1 MILGSANEVRAYL
14 LSVEWLTAD
23 EPSVIT
29 ELSGGVSC
37 QVWKIVTGRGR
48 WVLKQALPQLKVQSE
63 WFSDVAR
70 IEREQEAMLALY
82 PLLDVGQVP
91 SIVYQ
96 DKDAYLYMMTCA
108 PEGAVTW
115 KSQLQEGHFRTETAE
130 AVGRMMR
137 RMHVASRSLPMES
150 IDSLQDMKYF
160 DELRIDP
167 FHNELARKY
176 PELLGPIEDLKRE
189 VTEVGRC
196 FVHGDF
202 SPKNILVAGYDEVI
216 LLDYEVG
223 HWGNPVFDLA
233 FCIGHL
239 VLKGIAYGR
248 EEDARRSIE
257 ALLSGYGA
265 VPSGLMKH
273 LGLMLLARI
282 DGKSPVEYI
291 TNAAMMEHVSWLGK
305 QWLLSS
311 SKEQAREV
319 IAQGLG
325 VRVGHGQN

>member
-1 MILGSANEVRAYL
+1 MILGTADEVRAYL
-14 LSVEWLTAD
+14 LHAEWLAD
-23 EPSVIT
+23 GEPCAIT

-37 QVWKIVTGRGR
+37 QVWKIVTSKGR
-48 WVLKQALPQLKVQSE
+48 WVLKQALPQLKVKSE

-70 IEREQEAMLALY
+70 IEREQVAMLALY
-82 PLLDVGQVP
+82 PLLDAGQVP
-91 SIVYQ
+91 AIVYQ
-96 DKDAYLYMMTCA
+96 DENAYLYMMVCA

-115 KSQLQEGHFRTETAE
+115 KSQLQEGQFHTATAE
-130 AVGRMMR
+130 AVGGMLR
-137 RMHVASRSLPMES
+137 RLHAASRALPGES
-150 IDSLQDMKYF
+150 VDSLRDLKYF
-160 DELRIDP
+160 QELRIDP

-176 PELLGPIEDLKRE
+176 PELILPIEDLKRE
-189 VTEVGRC
+189 VTEVGHC

-202 SPKNILVAGYDEVI
+202 SPKNILVAGHHEVI

-248 EEDARRSIE
+248 EEAAQRCIE
-257 ALLSGYGA
+257 AFLRGYGV
-265 VPSGLMKH
+265 VPPGLMKH

-291 TNAAMMEHVSWLGK
+291 TDAAMKERVRRLGK
-305 QWLLSS
+305 QWLLGAC
-311 SKEQAREV
+311 KEQAREA
-319 IAQGLG
+319 IAEGLG
-325 VRVGHGQN
+325 VRGGHGQN